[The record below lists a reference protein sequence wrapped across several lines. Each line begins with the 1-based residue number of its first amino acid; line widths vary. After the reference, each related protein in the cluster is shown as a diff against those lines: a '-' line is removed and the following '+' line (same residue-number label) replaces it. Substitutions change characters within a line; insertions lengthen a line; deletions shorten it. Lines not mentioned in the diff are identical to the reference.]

1 MFESIKLF
9 KFLIAITAIFSSHF
23 AFAEDFVDIKRMAL
37 LSAASYAEPSRLAP
51 VLEKHEY
58 QLVHQ
63 NDLPGTQLRYF
74 LASAADG
81 TQFVSFRGTSN
92 VENAL
97 VDLDLAFVLNPTLN
111 IQLHQGFANAA
122 ASAYADMKP
131 FLKKGL
137 PIRTTGHSL
146 GGAIAVIVAMHLQQD
161 GYALGG
167 VVTFG
172 QPKVTNVAGANKFS
186 TLGLTRVV
194 TPKDLV
200 PLVPPLSP
208 LQLKD
213 LDIYW
218 HVGRELIL
226 LETNSYAVIEGIKSM
241 MRATKF
247 MSSIP
252 DETNIHAHQ
261 MQTYLDLINNK
272 LDGAQLEPYAIEINL
287 FGLSL

>member
-1 MFESIKLF
+1 MHNIVFI
-9 KFLIAITAIFSSHF
+9 ITAFLSSQL
-23 AFAEDFVDIKRMAL
+23 AFAEDFTDLKRTAL
-37 LSAASYAEPSRLAP
+37 LSAASYAETTRLVP
-51 VLEKHEY
+51 ILTKHGYE
-58 QLVHQ
+58 LVHQ

-74 LASAADG
+74 LAKSADG
-81 TQFVSFRGTSN
+81 VQYVSFRGTSN

-97 VDLDLAFVLNPTLN
+97 VDLDLAFVPNSNLK

-131 FLKKGL
+131 YLNKTQ

-161 GYALGG
+161 GYELGH

-186 TLGLTRVV
+186 SLLLTRVV

-218 HVGRELIL
+218 HMGRELIL
-226 LETNSYAVIEGIKSM
+226 LESKNYAVIEGIKSM

-247 MSSIP
+247 MSSVP
-252 DETNIHAHQ
+252 DETNIQAHQ
-261 MQTYLDLINNK
+261 MQTYLDLINSK
-272 LDGAQLEPYAIEINL
+272 LEGAQLTPYAIEINL
-287 FGLSL
+287 FGFSLN

>member
-1 MFESIKLF
+1 MYKLLIVITF
-9 KFLIAITAIFSSHF
+9 FLSSHL
-23 AFAEDFVDIKRMAL
+23 ALAEDFADIKRSAL
-37 LSAASYAEPSRLAP
+37 LSAASYADPSRLAP
-51 VLEKHEY
+51 LLAKHDYE
-58 QLVHQ
+58 LIHQ

-74 LASAADG
+74 LAKSANG
-81 TQFVSFRGTSN
+81 TQYVSFRGTSN

-97 VDLDLAFVLNPTLN
+97 VDLDLEFVLNPTLN

-131 FLKKGL
+131 FLKKDQ
-137 PIRTTGHSL
+137 PVRATGHSL
-146 GGAIAVIVAMHLQQD
+146 GGAIAVIVSMHLQQD
-161 GYALGG
+161 GYLLGN

-186 TLGLTRVV
+186 GLSLIRVV
-194 TPKDLV
+194 TPKDIV

-208 LQLKD
+208 MQLKD

-218 HVGRELIL
+218 HMGRELIL
-226 LETNSYAVIEGIKSM
+226 LEDKNYAVIEGIKSM

-272 LDGAQLEPYAIEINL
+272 LESAQLKPYAIEINL
-287 FGLSL
+287 FGFSLN